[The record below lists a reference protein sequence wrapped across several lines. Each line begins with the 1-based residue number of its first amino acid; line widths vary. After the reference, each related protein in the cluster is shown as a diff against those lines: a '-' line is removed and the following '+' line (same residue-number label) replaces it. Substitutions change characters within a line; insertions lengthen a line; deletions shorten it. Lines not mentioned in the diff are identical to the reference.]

1 MKTIEYLSGPMS
13 GQMWA
18 VVVSAVA
25 IALLGGLL
33 SVPVV
38 LKRLAFIG
46 QGISHAAFGGV
57 GVALVLGLGAA
68 TAASTLGFMG
78 VVAAFCIATAIAIA
92 LMAKRDGGGAHEDT
106 LIGVFLVGSMALGSL
121 LTTWHSR
128 HGGSGVRSVE
138 SLLFGSILDTE
149 WLDAG
154 VAWGTLGVTVLA
166 LAIIR
171 RPLLFWMFDDEAAKC
186 FGVRT
191 EAVRMTL
198 MVLLGCATVVAMKL
212 AGAVLATALLV
223 LPGAAAAKMSQR
235 FWPVVGLAC
244 VLGLVG
250 VLGGLVASF
259 ELNGPPGAC
268 VVMALVGIF
277 VLSGLVRR
285 A

>member
-1 MKTIEYLSGPMS
+1 MKTFDYLTGPL
-13 GQMWA
+13 GEQMRP

-57 GVALVLGLGAA
+57 GLALILGFGGA
-68 TAASTLGFMG
+68 TAGATLGFMG
-78 VVAAFCIATAIAIA
+78 IVAAFCVATAIAIA
-92 LMAKRDGGGAHEDT
+92 ISSRRQGGAHEDT

-121 LTTWHSR
+121 LTNWHTH
-128 HGGSGVRSVE
+128 HGGTGVRSIE
-138 SLLFGSILDTE
+138 SILFGSILDTE

-154 VAWGTLGVTVLA
+154 VAWGMLGVTILMLFVV
-166 LAIIR
+166 R

-191 EAVRMTL
+191 GAVRMAL

-223 LPGAAAAKMSQR
+223 LPGAAAVRLSR
-235 FWPVVGLAC
+235 RLIPVILLAC
-244 VLGLVG
+244 VVALLG

-259 ELNGPPGAC
+259 ELDGPPGAC
-268 VVMALVGIF
+268 VVMALVALFLGSS
-277 VLSGLVRR
+277 VLGR